1 MKSIEQVIEDQVK
14 RWRAMS
20 PVREGKAKSS
30 PVVTISRQ
38 PGSGGRL
45 IAKGIADRLGLNL
58 FDREI
63 LQGVAESAKMSAF
76 LLESLDEK
84 GLNLVDDWVSSL
96 VNERHLWPD
105 QYLQHLMKV
114 VGTIAKHGKAVIV
127 GRGANFVL
135 PRDRVFRV
143 RVVSPLEDRIR
154 HVAEDFGVDLSEAK
168 RHVVRTESDRRAF
181 VRRYFNADIG
191 NPENYD
197 LVINTGR
204 MSLEAA
210 VEAVVAAFSVR
221 AGG

>member
-1 MKSIEQVIEDQVK
+1 MKSIEQVIESQVK
-14 RWRAMS
+14 RWQAMS
-20 PVREGKAKSS
+20 PAREGKAKPS
-30 PVVTISRQ
+30 PVVTVSRQ

-45 IAKGIADRLGLNL
+45 IAKGIADRLDLNL

-63 LQGVAESAKMSAF
+63 LQGVAKSAKMSAF

-84 GLNLVDDWVSSL
+84 GLNLVDDWVSTL

-105 QYLQHLMKV
+105 QYLHHLMKV
-114 VGTIAKHGKAVIV
+114 VGTIARHGGAVIV

-135 PRDRVFRV
+135 PRDGVFRV
-143 RVVSPLEDRIR
+143 RVVAPLEERVR
-154 HVAEDFGVDLSEAK
+154 HVADEFGVDLSEAK
-168 RHVVRTESDRRAF
+168 RHVVRAESDRRAF

-204 MSLEAA
+204 MNLEASI
-210 VEAVVAAFSVR
+210 EAVVAALSKRV
-221 AGG
+221 

>member
-1 MKSIEQVIEDQVK
+1 MKSIEQVIEDQVR
-14 RWRAMS
+14 RWQAMS
-20 PVREGKAKSS
+20 PSPQDRRKLP

-45 IAKGIADRLGLNL
+45 IAKGIADKLGLNL

-63 LQGVAESAKMSAF
+63 LQGVAESAKMSSF

-135 PRDRVFRV
+135 PTEGVFRV
-143 RVVSPLEDRIR
+143 RVVAPQEDRVR
-154 HVAEDFGVDLSEAK
+154 HVVEDFGVDRSEAK
-168 RHVVRTESDRRAF
+168 RHVVRAESDRRAF
-181 VRRYFNADIG
+181 VRRYFNADIA

-204 MSLEAA
+204 MSLETAIA
-210 VEAVVAAFSVR
+210 TIVAALS
-221 AGG
+221 A

>member
-1 MKSIEQVIEDQVK
+1 MKSIEQVIEDQVR
-14 RWRAMS
+14 RWQAMS
-20 PVREGKAKSS
+20 PSPQDRAKLP

-45 IAKGIADRLGLNL
+45 IAKGIADKLGLNL

-63 LQGVAESAKMSAF
+63 LQGVAESAKMSSF

-135 PRDRVFRV
+135 PTEGVFRV
-143 RVVSPLEDRIR
+143 RVVAPQEDRVR
-154 HVAEDFGVDLSEAK
+154 HVVEDFGVDPSEAK
-168 RHVVRTESDRRAF
+168 RHVVRAESDRRAF
-181 VRRYFNADIG
+181 VRRYFNADIA

-204 MSLEAA
+204 MSLETAIA
-210 VEAVVAAFSVR
+210 TIVAALS
-221 AGG
+221 A